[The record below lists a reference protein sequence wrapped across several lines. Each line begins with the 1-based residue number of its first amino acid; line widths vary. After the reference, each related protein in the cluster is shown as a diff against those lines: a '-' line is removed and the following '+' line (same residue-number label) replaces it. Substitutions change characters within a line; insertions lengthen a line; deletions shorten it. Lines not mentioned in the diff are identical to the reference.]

1 MAGPHVT
8 GPHSRRGHRSSRPSA
23 TYRNTTHRIANSS
36 IHTNRAFHEVSP
48 TQDSRT
54 AEALHF
60 ILSTIPAQSQTGVRE
75 DTVNGI
81 LLTIMTQ
88 VIEVGSSQMGQP
100 DFSVFDQTQDD
111 ETERAFE
118 SMLSIW
124 GEGSKKSDIAK
135 DLWDICQPPGE
146 EMDLTEET
154 VEEHEEIEMY
164 KDRETWEDENLFRQ
178 ASFTVDRH
186 SATETAPQ
194 TWEFEPTDPAQMAM
208 EDQRRTDRAEFD
220 VLRARQRLMDHV
232 STVIFDAQPSTTLTV
247 PPDFT
252 VFDRPQVSQVE
263 NDFQVLIDHTFD
275 GESKAEV
282 AKTLWRQCELD
293 MKDMNETIEWSG
305 WPQEEEGKSWRL
317 LYFWNN
323 NSFRIDCDEESGPFV
338 RYVASRSMKDKRA

>member
-154 VEEHEEIEMY
+154 VEEHEEIEM
-164 KDRETWEDENLFRQ
+164 Q

-186 SATETAPQ
+186 SATETVPQ

-208 EDQRRTDRAEFD
+208 DDQRRTDGAKFD
-220 VLRARQRLMDHV
+220 VLRARERLLDHV
-232 STVIFDAQPSTTLTV
+232 STAIFAAQPSTTLTV

-252 VFDRPQVSQVE
+252 IFDCPQDSQAE
-263 NDFQVLIDHTFD
+263 NDFQTLINHTED
-275 GESKAEV
+275 GENKAEV
-282 AKTLWRQCELD
+282 AKTLWRQYESY
-293 MKDMNETIEWSG
+293 MNEAMGWSG
-305 WPQEEEGKSWRL
+305 LHQEEEGKS
-317 LYFWNN
+317 
-323 NSFRIDCDEESGPFV
+323 ES
-338 RYVASRSMKDKRA
+338 RKA